1 MAIVI
6 ETMNTT
12 FVFCTIFAVRL
23 LHGRHCPFSL
33 KYLQPAH
40 GGVAPSCQRQSEEA
54 CIPSTALG
62 AVSGLVAG
70 STL

>member
-12 FVFCTIFAVRL
+12 FAFCTIFAVRL

-33 KYLQPAH
+33 KYLQPATV
-40 GGVAPSCQRQSEEA
+40 GGAPSCRKQSEGI